1 MAMSQA
7 LYWKLR
13 PWLTPGLE
21 NSHFLYARALQPL
34 IARARTW
41 LDLGCGRYFVPE
53 WAPFDPGVG
62 PPGRSIIGAD
72 LDAAALRAHPALD
85 ARLIASGEALPFAS
99 NTLDLV
105 TVNMVL
111 EHVSDPQLLFAEVFR
126 VLRPG
131 GILLAHTPNVSGYT
145 TVLANMAP
153 ASLRVRLAGVL
164 QGRQAE
170 DVYPTFYR
178 ANSARRLRDLASL
191 AGFGGAAVEHIDSS
205 PLFANFPPLLIPEM
219 LLIRTLRATRL
230 NTLRACLLAQF
241 QKPVTRGQA
250 ETSV

>member
-1 MAMSQA
+1 M
-7 LYWKLR
+7 
-13 PWLTPGLE
+13 
-21 NSHFLYARALQPL
+21 
-34 IARARTW
+34 
-41 LDLGCGRYFVPE
+41 
-53 WAPFDPGVG
+53 
-62 PPGRSIIGAD
+62 
-72 LDAAALRAHPALD
+72 
-85 ARLIASGEALPFAS
+85 
-99 NTLDLV
+99 
-105 TVNMVL
+105 
-111 EHVSDPQLLFAEVFR
+111 
-126 VLRPG
+126 
-131 GILLAHTPNVSGYT
+131 SGYT

-219 LLIRTLRATRL
+219 LLIRTLRAMRL

-241 QKPVTRGQA
+241 QKPVTLGQA